1 MTFAKLAAIALATLP
16 LLPAAACAQTA
27 PATVDA
33 DPALWVVK
41 DADTTIYL
49 FGTVHV
55 LKPGL
60 SWFDEGVKAAFDKSD
75 ALVLEMVLPDPAT
88 VQAMVMKMGMAA
100 DGPPL
105 SQKLPADKRDA
116 YAKAVT
122 EIGAPAAV
130 IERLKPW
137 LAATEFSVVPL
148 AKLGYDPANGPE
160 GVLTAAAKA
169 ANKQVI
175 GMETAEQQFGYLDGL
190 SQKAQ
195 VDFLTSAIDD
205 MPKLGTEIGEM
216 VADWSKGDPEALA
229 RIMNDELTGEPELK
243 QTLLIDRN
251 ARFASWIAERMKQP
265 GTVFVAVGAGHL
277 AGDGSVQADLAKTYK
292 MKAVR
297 VKY

>member
-1 MTFAKLAAIALATLP
+1 MKFAKVAAIALIAMP
-16 LLPAAACAQTA
+16 LSASAQTKPA
-27 PATVDA
+27 PPATVDA

-41 DADTTIYL
+41 DKDTTIYL

-60 SWFDEGVKAAFDKSD
+60 SWFDEGVKAAFDRSD

-88 VQAMVMKMGMAA
+88 VQGMVMKMGMAK

-105 SQKLPADKRDA
+105 SKKLPADKRDA

-122 EIGAPAAV
+122 EIGAPLAV
-130 IERLKPW
+130 MEQLKPW

-148 AKLGYDPANGPE
+148 QKLGYDPANGPE
-160 GVLTAAAKA
+160 GVLTTAAKA

-175 GMETAEQQFGYLDGL
+175 GIETAEQQFGYLDGL

-205 MPKLGTEIGEM
+205 MPKLGSEMGEM
-216 VADWSKGDPEALA
+216 VADWSKGEPEALA

-251 ARFASWIAERMKQP
+251 AHFASWIAARMKQP

-277 AGDGSVQADLAKTYK
+277 AGDASVQADLAKTYK
-292 MKAVR
+292 LKAVR
-297 VKY
+297 VRY